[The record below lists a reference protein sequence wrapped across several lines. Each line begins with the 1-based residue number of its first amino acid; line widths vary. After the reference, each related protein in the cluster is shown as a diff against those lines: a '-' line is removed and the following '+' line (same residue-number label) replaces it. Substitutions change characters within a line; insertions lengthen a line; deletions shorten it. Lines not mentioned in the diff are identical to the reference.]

1 MNYLIWGLIAAPLFS
16 SPARAQPV
24 TYSAS
29 RVHVDSVQVVANRV
43 PEKAIA
49 RLIDFI
55 FYKLHPELNRRKIR
69 SDKTRHINEWSAIQ
83 KVVRNNLVYEPGC
96 NRRLSYDWLI
106 SVYDGESSNGLILSS
121 PVLNKVADA
130 VFYIHHPELSYRMIQ
145 PDETSLVSEWSQIRR
160 AVSLLHP
167 CD

>member
-96 NRRLSYDWLI
+96 NRRLSYD
-106 SVYDGESSNGLILSS
+106 
-121 PVLNKVADA
+121 
-130 VFYIHHPELSYRMIQ
+130 
-145 PDETSLVSEWSQIRR
+145 
-160 AVSLLHP
+160 
-167 CD
+167 